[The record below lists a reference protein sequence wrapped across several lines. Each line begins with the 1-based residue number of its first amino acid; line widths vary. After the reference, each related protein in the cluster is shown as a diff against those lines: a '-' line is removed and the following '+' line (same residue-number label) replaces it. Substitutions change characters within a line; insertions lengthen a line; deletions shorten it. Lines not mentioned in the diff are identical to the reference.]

1 MKVYGNLPDYKTL
14 HLACPTRNEVI
25 RLRSVDLGTMP
36 NKINHK
42 SFEELSQSVHRWT
55 RVGTCDTLI
64 QGGLVTQRNVY
75 LSSKVTYK
83 FALLSVWYILEM
95 LYFAYCMNKYA
106 KSEEESLTK
115 ICVSF
120 VEINTDTECT
130 GGRVGLMHQIANLAY
145 MRIHVTWGRSPSCT
159 LLLRYRNGY
168 NGVVL
173 KTIVS

>member
-1 MKVYGNLPDYKTL
+1 MTKMKVYGNVPYYKTL

-36 NKINHK
+36 NKINRK

-83 FALLSVWYILEM
+83 FTLLSVWYILEI
-95 LYFAYCMNKYA
+95 LYFTYLSDRYT
-106 KSEEESLTK
+106 KSEEFFT
-115 ICVSF
+115 
-120 VEINTDTECT
+120 
-130 GGRVGLMHQIANLAY
+130 H
-145 MRIHVTWGRSPSCT
+145 
-159 LLLRYRNGY
+159 
-168 NGVVL
+168 
-173 KTIVS
+173 